1 MKKLSNTY
9 PELKK
14 SVADKKKRVLGS
26 KFVGHLFISSKSWTK
41 YDVMEWFLNCVKMAS
56 KVRWLTY
63 YWTYLEKEQKDLSE
77 MANAGFE
84 LEFSG
89 VSRGSI
95 FVVSYIY

>member
-1 MKKLSNTY
+1 
-9 PELKK
+9 
-14 SVADKKKRVLGS
+14 
-26 KFVGHLFISSKSWTK
+26 
-41 YDVMEWFLNCVKMAS
+41 MAS

-63 YWTYLEKEQKDLSE
+63 YWTYLEKEQKDLFE

-84 LEFSG
+84 LEFAG